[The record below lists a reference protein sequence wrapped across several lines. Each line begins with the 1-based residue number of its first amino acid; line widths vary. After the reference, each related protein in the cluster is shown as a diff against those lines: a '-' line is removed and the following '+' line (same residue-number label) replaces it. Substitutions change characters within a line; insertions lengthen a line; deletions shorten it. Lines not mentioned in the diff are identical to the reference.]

1 MEQLYNVK
9 ASQHCQPETRDQA
22 NSYEMNVYSL
32 IMERVRL
39 MHPSFFFLAPRDKR
53 FRSWSMIQNKRAV
66 FLTVFKSKSDRQ
78 FDSFLRVAG
87 RNKRLSSHASIQN
100 WLFNDHL
107 ASYAS
112 YFLDELILN
121 SASFE
126 RKVKSYFP
134 SWIELLRYSEI
145 IFEKMWKDVE
155 GHWYMLGA
163 REDVCPIFWEF
174 LARIHV

>member
-1 MEQLYNVK
+1 M
-9 ASQHCQPETRDQA
+9 
-22 NSYEMNVYSL
+22 
-32 IMERVRL
+32 
-39 MHPSFFFLAPRDKR
+39 
-53 FRSWSMIQNKRAV
+53 
-66 FLTVFKSKSDRQ
+66 FKSKSDRQ

-126 RKVKSYFP
+126 REVKSYFP
-134 SWIELLRYSEI
+134 SWIELLRYTEI
-145 IFEKMWKDVE
+145 IFEEMWKDVE
-155 GHWYMLGA
+155 GHWYTLDA
-163 REDVCPIFWEF
+163 REDVCPWSDI
-174 LARIHV
+174 LRISRQNSRLSGIDIPTVGQQLRVDWFELYTRGPRELPT

>member
-1 MEQLYNVK
+1 MLFDQLYPIDTRFTQRKCIMEQLYNVK

-112 YFLDELILN
+112 CLLLFPRRAYF
-121 SASFE
+121 
-126 RKVKSYFP
+126 K
-134 SWIELLRYSEI
+134 
-145 IFEKMWKDVE
+145 
-155 GHWYMLGA
+155 
-163 REDVCPIFWEF
+163 
-174 LARIHV
+174 

>member
-39 MHPSFFFLAPRDKR
+39 ILLSSFLPRVISGFEVDRWFK
-53 FRSWSMIQNKRAV
+53 INAV